1 MCEKRFSSSPK
12 KSQMRILKKK
22 WLAPNLGGGVVAA
35 GGTGARISAYDD
47 AHCDDDNDIQAS
59 VLEAILGRQM
69 GQREDTAC
77 DENGEDV
84 SVGVDDDAIV
94 GVVVHYQGVNIG
106 VSLGVG
112 IVVAPPPLTSLD
124 S

>member
-1 MCEKRFSSSPK
+1 VAWP
-12 KSQMRILKKK
+12 
-22 WLAPNLGGGVVAA
+22 LAPNLGGGVVVA
-35 GGTGARISAYDD
+35 GGTGTRISANND
-47 AHCDDDNDIQAS
+47 AQSGDDDDNQAS
-59 VLEAILGRQM
+59 VLEDILGRQV

-84 SVGVDDDAIV
+84 SVGVDDDEIV
-94 GVVVHYQGVNIG
+94 GVVVHDQGVNLG

-112 IVVAPPPLTSLD
+112 IVVSPPPLTSLD